1 LTLKRQLLL
10 SGLLMLLIPWAGL
23 QFVIELDQA
32 LRGQAREQLAEQG
45 GRLERLLGPL
55 LSDQPPLPDNA
66 PVIYAQTVSKPPNL
80 DGYGSDWPG
89 YDEESGQED
98 WHPRQPG
105 ETTAEGFRWQASAT
119 EQKLYLQLR
128 IPRNPQALY
137 HPSLP
142 DRPYDYLSLRWV
154 RNGESTERIF
164 RTTGQ
169 GRMDSLTT
177 GRNPRQDTQATG
189 YWQNRGYG
197 YRLELTLPRPD
208 TGSLLQFGLL
218 NSAPTGTPPM
228 VAGHLLSRLPDL
240 EQQLHPLLFAG
251 QQARILD
258 NGGWLLAIA
267 RHETDTRADDFDSL
281 SAVEIVDRII
291 LNGLRGLVRAFQ
303 PEPVELPAINRQLPT
318 SKLPD
323 QHLVRLPDGDR
334 YLMVEQPLGEGRSLI
349 LLQSLDRI
357 LALSGNTLGSVI
369 SRSTL
374 LIVGLMLVLLGYA
387 SWLSLRIT
395 RLQKAIDQSVDP
407 EGRILAP
414 LPPSRARDEIGDLSR
429 RFSHM
434 TERLEGYTRYL
445 ESFSRRLA
453 HELKTP
459 VAVVR
464 SSLDNL
470 PHAASDQERDNY
482 LTRARMATQ
491 RLSRIIHGM
500 SEASRLEQSLEQA
513 EHEAFE
519 LAPVLAEATQAYQ
532 TLDPDHV
539 IRYLGPA
546 SGCPMTGS
554 PELLVQMLDKLVD
567 NARDFTP
574 AGGQIIVS
582 LESLDNQLLL
592 SVTNEGSQ
600 LPEQL
605 ASDIFSPFV
614 TVRAPAA
621 EGHLGQGLLIVRLI
635 AGHHR
640 GTVTADNVGTP
651 LQGVRFTVTLPRH
664 PESGH

>member
-10 SGLLMLLIPWAGL
+10 TSLLMLLIPWAGL

-32 LRGQAREQLAEQG
+32 LRDQAREQLAEQVA
-45 GRLERLLGPL
+45 RLDRLTGTL
-55 LSDQPPLPDNA
+55 LSDQPALPDNA
-66 PVIYAQTVSKPPNL
+66 PVIYAQVVSKPPNL

-89 YDEESGQED
+89 YDEELGQED

-105 ETTAEGFRWQASAT
+105 EATEEGFRWQAAAT

-128 IPRNPQALY
+128 IPRNNQVLY
-137 HPSLP
+137 NPSLP
-142 DRPYDYLSLRWV
+142 NRAYDYLSLRWV
-154 RNGESTERIF
+154 QDGESTERMF

-169 GRMDSLTT
+169 GKVDSLTT
-177 GRNPRQDTQATG
+177 GRHPRQDAQATG
-189 YWQNRGYG
+189 HWQNRGYG
-197 YRLELTLPRPD
+197 YRLELALPRPD

-218 NSAPTGTPPM
+218 NSGETGNPPM
-228 VAGHLLSRLPDL
+228 VEGHLVSRQPDL

-251 QQARILD
+251 QQAWILE
-258 NGGWLLAIA
+258 NGGWLLAMA
-267 RHETDTRADDFDSL
+267 RHETDTRTDDFDSL
-281 SAVEIVDRII
+281 RTMDIVDRII
-291 LNGLRGLVRAFQ
+291 LNGLRGLVRTFQ
-303 PEPVELPAINRQLPT
+303 PEPAELPAINRRLTTKQV
-318 SKLPD
+318 PD
-323 QHLVRLPDGDR
+323 QQLVQLPDGDR
-334 YLMVEQPLGEGRSLI
+334 YLMIRQPLEAGRSLI
-349 LLQSLDRI
+349 LMQSLDRI

-374 LIVGLMLVLLGYA
+374 LIMGLMLVLLGYA

-395 RLQKAIDQSVDP
+395 RLQKAIDHSVDAD
-407 EGRILAP
+407 GRILAP
-414 LPPSRARDEIGDLSR
+414 LPPSRAKDEIGDLSR
-429 RFSHM
+429 RFSQM

-470 PHAASDQERDNY
+470 PHADSDDERDNY
-482 LTRARMATQ
+482 LNRARTATQ

-539 IRYLGPA
+539 IRYQGPA

-574 AGGQIIVS
+574 EGGQIIVA
-582 LESLDNQLLL
+582 LESADDQLLL

-614 TVRAPAA
+614 TVREPAA

-640 GTVTADNVGTP
+640 GTVTANNVQMP
-651 LQGVRFTVTLPRH
+651 LQGVRFTITLPRN
-664 PESGH
+664 PGSGH